1 MKKLRTGGVNV
12 AIYRIFT
19 SRGHEFLISATSEL
33 EAKNKFIVKVLDDF
47 INDQSLN
54 YGEVV
59 DIVEESKSLLVD

>member
-1 MKKLRTGGVNV
+1 M

-19 SRGHEFLISATSEL
+19 SKGFEFLISATSEL
-33 EAKNKFIVKVLDDF
+33 EANNKFIVKVLDDF

-59 DIVEESKSLLVD
+59 DIVEESKSLLVE